1 MSENQS
7 FDLTK
12 EEILDKVKNIVCGD
26 REAAH
31 GNVGDTFQRIAD
43 YWKVHLQHK
52 GSVSVTPVDVAIM
65 MGLFKIARLE
75 GNPYHWDYWED
86 LIGYTVNGQ
95 VLAVTQMNE
104 EKKLKLF
111 LRKNGL
117 NAVISIG
124 ILKVV
129 NTPSQRW
136 I

>member
-1 MSENQS
+1 MQDKMSENQS

-75 GNPYHWDYWED
+75 GNPYHWDSWED

-95 VLAVTQMNE
+95 VLAVKQMKE
-104 EKKLKLF
+104 EKK
-111 LRKNGL
+111 
-117 NAVISIG
+117 
-124 ILKVV
+124 
-129 NTPSQRW
+129 
-136 I
+136 

>member
-1 MSENQS
+1 MSEKQS

-75 GNPYHWDYWED
+75 GNPYHWDSWED

-95 VLAVTQMNE
+95 GVAVKQMKE
-104 EKKLKLF
+104 EKKRKLF

-117 NAVISIG
+117 NAAISIG

-129 NTPSQRW
+129 NTASQRW